1 MGNCDKK
8 STGNREFTGNCPYI
22 LYINSQF
29 TVLSRIFR
37 KFTGNWPFFTRFTVY
52 SPENLLPGNATWFEK
67 KNGAFP
73 GSKFS
78 GEYTVNLV
86 KNGQLPVKLR
96 KIGKRTVNWLLI
108 YKMYGQFPVN
118 SWFPVLYL
126 SQLPITGSVKLR
138 LFFTVWPWL
147 EALVHTV
154 PFNTEFYG
162 Y

>member
-1 MGNCDKK
+1 MNL
-8 STGNREFTGNCPYI
+8 REIARTFYI
-22 LYINSQF
+22 LTVNLRFFCGFSVNLRAIDRFLRDLRYIP
-29 TVLSRIFR
+29 R
-37 KFTGNWPFFTRFTVY
+37 KICCREMPRDLKKCPVIW
-52 SPENLLPGNATWFEK
+52 

-96 KIGKRTVNWLLI
+96 KIHKRTVNWLLI

-118 SWFPVLYL
+118 SRFPVLYL

-138 LFFTVWPWL
+138 LFFTVYSVL
-147 EALVHTV
+147 LLSLS
-154 PFNTEFYG
+154 
-162 Y
+162 